1 MVYSRSA
8 QRYFEDED
16 DELLLGEA
24 KTNFRIG
31 SLLAASLIWSAA
43 PMNDDDD
50 ASFFDGGGGT
60 RNVNFSEPFVT
71 LPS

>member
-8 QRYFEDED
+8 QRYLEEGDD

-31 SLLAASLIWSAA
+31 SVLLAASSLYA
-43 PMNDDDD
+43 DDD
-50 ASFFDGGGGT
+50 ASFFDGDGGT

>member
-1 MVYSRSA
+1 
-8 QRYFEDED
+8 
-16 DELLLGEA
+16 
-24 KTNFRIG
+24 
-31 SLLAASLIWSAA
+31 
-43 PMNDDDD
+43 MNDDDD